1 LAERV
6 ASLCLA
12 DPRVVNVRIRVEK
25 PDVIVDAGGVGVEI
39 ERRRSD
45 ASVQEVAAFPPLPNG
60 T

>member
-1 LAERV
+1 
-6 ASLCLA
+6 
-12 DPRVVNVRIRVEK
+12 VNVRIRVEK